1 MILAR
6 SFSRA
11 LRSTRS
17 LSSST
22 QLRRAE
28 PLAVPVPDG
37 SPPQYSVKI
46 EKLVDEISK
55 MTLLEVSEL
64 TTALKSRL
72 NLPDAPVMMG
82 GFAPAPAKAED
93 EEEEAPKAVQTSFTV
108 KLMKF
113 NDSQKVALIKECK
126 NILDGMN
133 LVQAKKFVESAPV
146 VVKADIAKDEAEKL
160 KEALSKVGAEIV
172 IE

>member
-11 LRSTRS
+11 LRSSRS
-17 LSSST
+17 LSSSA

-28 PLAVPVPDG
+28 PLTVPAADG

-55 MTLLEVSEL
+55 MTLLEVSDL
-64 TTALKSRL
+64 TAALKSRL

-82 GFAPAPAKAED
+82 GFAPPQAKTEDD
-93 EEEEAPKAVQTSFTV
+93 EEDVPKAVQTSFTV

-113 NDSQKVALIKECK
+113 EDSQKVALIKECK
-126 NILDGMN
+126 NLLEGMN
-133 LVQAKKFVESAPV
+133 LVQAKKFVESAPNRLQRTFY
-146 VVKADIAKDEAEKL
+146 ILKDPSGDVEDTT
-160 KEALSKVGAEIV
+160 
-172 IE
+172 

>member
-82 GFAPAPAKAED
+82 GFAPRQLKPRTRKKRR
-93 EEEEAPKAVQTSFTV
+93 PKQFRRASPS
-108 KLMKF
+108 
-113 NDSQKVALIKECK
+113 N
-126 NILDGMN
+126 
-133 LVQAKKFVESAPV
+133 
-146 VVKADIAKDEAEKL
+146 
-160 KEALSKVGAEIV
+160 
-172 IE
+172 